1 MTYVRLTIARPR
13 HGEEARFEAIMQ
25 RLTEVTA
32 QQPGCEATYM
42 MKPDDGSGDIARISF
57 YGDNHQADAAAQS
70 ATIMAL
76 RSELHLVSEAGHVER
91 GFFTV

>member
-1 MTYVRLTIARPR
+1 MAYVRLSIARPR
-13 HGEEARFEAIMQ
+13 RGEETRFEEVMR

-32 QQPGCEATYM
+32 QQPGCQAAYM
-42 MKPDDGSGDIARISF
+42 MKPEDDSGDIARISF
-57 YGDNHQADAAAQS
+57 YEQSEQADAAAQG

-76 RSELHLVSEAGHVER
+76 RSELHLLSDAGHVER